1 MFNNIKVAFEDK
13 SDKDLSRAYLLF
25 KTISNPIISKTLTAF
40 VKVAI
45 WLKLPINPII
55 RATVYK
61 HFCGGTTITN
71 SQDTIDKLWKSHI
84 GTILDFSAEGKENE
98 EDFNRAMNETI
109 ASIKKAKTES
119 SIPFSVFK
127 PTGLARFALLEKISS
142 KLKLTK
148 EEEIEKNTFE
158 GRIENICRIASENK
172 VPLFID
178 AEESW
183 IQNEI
188 DDIAI
193 AMMQKFNKKEA
204 WIFNTLQLYRND
216 RVAHLEMLL
225 KLAKEK
231 NFFVGLKLVRGAYHE
246 QEIER
251 AKEKGYDCPVHTAK
265 ENTDIDYNK
274 ALTLCIENIDF
285 VSVCAGTHN
294 EDSSVLLIELL
305 EKHSISKDD
314 KRVYFSQLLGM
325 SDHISYN
332 AAKAGF
338 NVVKYVPYGPVK
350 DVLPY
355 LIRRAEEKPQLL
367 DKWGVSSQIL
377 LRKRKGEKQIRSY
390 KLLLLY
396 RR

>member
-1 MFNNIKVAFEDK
+1 MINFENIKVAFADK

-25 KTISNPIISKTLTAF
+25 KTISNPIISNTLTAF
-40 VKVAI
+40 IKVAM
-45 WLKLPINPII
+45 WLHLPISWAIK
-55 RATVYK
+55 ATVYK
-61 HFCGGTTITN
+61 HFCGGTTIEN
-71 SQDTIDKLWKSHI
+71 SQATIDKLWESNI

-98 EDFNRAMNETI
+98 EDFNLAMNETI
-109 ASIKKAKTES
+109 ASIQKAKSES

-127 PTGLARFALLEKISS
+127 PTGLARFALLEKISNNS
-142 KLKLTK
+142 NLTK
-148 EEEIEKNTFE
+148 EEEIEKTIFE
-158 GRIENICRIASENK
+158 GRIENICQTASDNK

-183 IQNEI
+183 IQDAI

-193 AMMQKFNKKEA
+193 KMMKKFNKNKA
-204 WIFNTLQLYRND
+204 WIFNTLQLYRYD
-216 RVAHLEMLL
+216 RVDYLEMLV
-225 KLAKEK
+225 KLAEEEK
-231 NFFVGLKLVRGAYHE
+231 FFVGLKLVRGAYHE

-251 AKEKGYDCPVHTAK
+251 AKEKGYNCPVHTIK

-294 EDSSVLLIELL
+294 EESSALLVELL
-305 EKHSISKDD
+305 NKHNISKDD

-332 AAKAGF
+332 AAKEGF

-355 LIRRAEEKPQLL
+355 LIRRAEENTSIAGQMGRELTNIIEEK
-367 DKWGVSSQIL
+367 
-377 LRKRKGEKQIRSY
+377 KR
-390 KLLLLY
+390 
-396 RR
+396 RRNA

>member
-40 VKVAI
+40 VKVAM

-355 LIRRAEEKPQLL
+355 LIRRAEENTSIAGQMGRELINIIEEK
-367 DKWGVSSQIL
+367 KR
-377 LRKRKGEKQIRSY
+377 RKTN
-390 KLLLLY
+390 
-396 RR
+396 

>member
-1 MFNNIKVAFEDK
+1 MINFENIKVAFADK

-25 KTISNPIISKTLTAF
+25 KTISNPIISNTLTAF
-40 VKVAI
+40 IKVAM
-45 WLKLPINPII
+45 WLHLPINWAIK
-55 RATVYK
+55 ATVYK
-61 HFCGGTTITN
+61 HFCGGTTIEN
-71 SQDTIDKLWKSHI
+71 SQATIDKLWESNI

-98 EDFNRAMNETI
+98 EDFNLVMNETI
-109 ASIKKAKTES
+109 ASIQKAKSES

-127 PTGLARFALLEKISS
+127 PTGLARFALLEKISN
-142 KLKLTK
+142 KTKLTK
-148 EEEIEKNTFE
+148 EEEIEKTTFKV
-158 GRIENICRIASENK
+158 RIENICQTASDNK

-183 IQNEI
+183 IQDAI

-193 AMMQKFNKKEA
+193 KMMQKFNKNEA

-216 RVAHLEMLL
+216 RVDHLEMLF
-225 KLAKEK
+225 KLATEEK
-231 NFFVGLKLVRGAYHE
+231 FFVGLKLVRGAYHE

-251 AKEKGYDCPVHTAK
+251 AKEKGYNCPVHTIK

-274 ALTLCIENIDF
+274 ALTICIENIDF

-294 EDSSVLLIELL
+294 EESSALLVELL
-305 EKHSISKDD
+305 NKHNISKDD

-332 AAKAGF
+332 AAKEGF

-355 LIRRAEEKPQLL
+355 LIRRAEENTSIAGQMGRELTNIIEEK
-367 DKWGVSSQIL
+367 
-377 LRKRKGEKQIRSY
+377 KR
-390 KLLLLY
+390 
-396 RR
+396 RRNA

>member
-40 VKVAI
+40 VKVAM

-71 SQDTIDKLWKSHI
+71 SQDTIDKLWESHI

-98 EDFNRAMNETI
+98 EDFNRGMNETI

-193 AMMQKFNKKEA
+193 AMMQKFNKNEA

-216 RVAHLEMLL
+216 RVDHLEMLL
-225 KLAKEK
+225 KLATEK
-231 NFFVGLKLVRGAYHE
+231 KFFVGLKLVRGAYHE
-246 QEIER
+246 QEIKR
-251 AKEKGYDCPVHTAK
+251 AKEIGYNCPVHTIK

-294 EDSSVLLIELL
+294 EESSALLVELL
-305 EKHSISKDD
+305 NKHNISKDD

-332 AAKAGF
+332 AAKEGF
-338 NVVKYVPYGPVK
+338 NVVKYVPYGPIK

-355 LIRRAEEKPQLL
+355 LIRRAEENTSIAGQMGRELTNIIEEK
-367 DKWGVSSQIL
+367 
-377 LRKRKGEKQIRSY
+377 KR
-390 KLLLLY
+390 
-396 RR
+396 RRNA

>member
-40 VKVAI
+40 VKVAM

-71 SQDTIDKLWKSHI
+71 SQDTIDKLWESHI

-355 LIRRAEEKPQLL
+355 LIRRAEENTSIAGQMGRELINIIEEK
-367 DKWGVSSQIL
+367 KR
-377 LRKRKGEKQIRSY
+377 RKIN
-390 KLLLLY
+390 
-396 RR
+396 